1 MLILF
6 LFLRHKMNNNTR
18 TIVVPSNEITFDK
31 EAYDEDAMSPYISRE
46 EFNGIIDKIN
56 KIAIVAFFDSKKR
69 KDHSIYKST
78 NLIILLN
85 FIACILI
92 LFFVGFDKMMLII
105 IILFIFSILSI
116 LGQILFIYLNK
127 ITHLNDSDRFIRDY
141 IMKYLKEVNK
151 TYVNKLL
158 WRYEP
163 FKKKI
168 LINILQ

>member
-31 EAYDEDAMSPYISRE
+31 EAYDEDAMSPHISRE

-92 LFFVGFDKMMLII
+92 LFFVKNAEIP
-105 IILFIFSILSI
+105 LFSFMAASIFALRLSN
-116 LGQILFIYLNK
+116 L
-127 ITHLNDSDRFIRDY
+127 
-141 IMKYLKEVNK
+141 
-151 TYVNKLL
+151 
-158 WRYEP
+158 P
-163 FKKKI
+163 
-168 LINILQ
+168 